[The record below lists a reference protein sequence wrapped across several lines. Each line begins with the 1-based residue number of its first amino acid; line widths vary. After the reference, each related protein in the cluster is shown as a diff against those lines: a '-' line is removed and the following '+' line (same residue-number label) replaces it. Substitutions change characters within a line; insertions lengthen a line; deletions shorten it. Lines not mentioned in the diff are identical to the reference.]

1 MALGDNNFYVIV
13 AFIDTITGIGGQ
25 VTLKVGDSIAGL
37 NAVAIVGGNYNASD
51 PWVISLMKQI
61 AGSRRF

>member
-1 MALGDNNFYVIV
+1 MALGDNNYYVVV
-13 AFIDTITGIGGQ
+13 AFIDTITGVGGQ

-51 PWVISLMKQI
+51 PWVITLMKQI